1 MTDPYAIQPSEL
13 DQLPDRD
20 PEETAEWQASLDAV
34 TKAAGPAPCRVPD
47 APHAG
52 ARRGQRPRAAQAA

>member
-1 MTDPYAIQPSEL
+1 MTDPHRIQPSEL

-34 TKAAGPAPCRVPD
+34 AAAPRGRT
-47 APHAG
+47 AP
-52 ARRGQRPRAAQAA
+52 PT

>member
-20 PEETAEWQASLDAV
+20 PEETAEWQASWTPSRRLLAR
-34 TKAAGPAPCRVPD
+34 TAPRT
-47 APHAG
+47 
-52 ARRGQRPRAAQAA
+52 